1 MQEAQMLKR
10 IHMLGTRYLVA
21 LLTLVLVACGAPAP
35 ATTSAPTARAAFP
48 QATATPAPTL
58 TDLHS
63 PDDLKA
69 QFNQDV
75 GVPRII
81 LLVSPT

>member
-1 MQEAQMLKR
+1 MLKR
-10 IHMLGTRYLVA
+10 SDVLWARFLVV
-21 LLTLVLVACGAPAP
+21 LLTLVVVACGAPAP
-35 ATTSAPTARAAFP
+35 ATTSAPTARAALP
-48 QATATPAPTL
+48 QATATPAPSL

-69 QFNQDV
+69 RFNQDA

>member
-1 MQEAQMLKR
+1 MLKR
-10 IHMLGTRYLVA
+10 TLRSPIACLVLLFA
-21 LLTLVLVACGAPAP
+21 LLVVSCGRPP
-35 ATTSAPTARAAFP
+35 ATTNAPTARAALP
-48 QATATPAPTL
+48 QATATPAPVL

-69 QFNQDV
+69 RFNQDA

>member
-1 MQEAQMLKR
+1 MLKP
-10 IHMLGTRYLVA
+10 IH
-21 LLTLVLVACGAPAP
+21 LLRARFLTLLLMLVLVACGAPSP
-35 ATTSAPTARAAFP
+35 ATTSAPTARAALA
-48 QATATPAPTL
+48 QATATPAPLL
-58 TDLHS
+58 TDLHT

-69 QFNQDV
+69 RFNQDA

>member
-1 MQEAQMLKR
+1 MFKRTPKSPIACLML
-10 IHMLGTRYLVA
+10 LFVLLLVSCGT
-21 LLTLVLVACGAPAP
+21 PP
-35 ATTSAPTARAAFP
+35 ATTSFPTARAALP

-69 QFNQDV
+69 RFNQDT

>member
-1 MQEAQMLKR
+1 MLKR
-10 IHMLGTRYLVA
+10 THKSPIA
-21 LLTLVLVACGAPAP
+21 FLVLLFVLLFVSCSTPP
-35 ATTSAPTARAAFP
+35 ATTSAPTARAALP
-48 QATATPAPTL
+48 QATPTSAPSL

-63 PDDLKA
+63 PDDLKIR
-69 QFNQDV
+69 FNQDA

>member
-1 MQEAQMLKR
+1 ML
-10 IHMLGTRYLVA
+10 TRTFRFPIACLVLFVA
-21 LLTLVLVACGAPAP
+21 LLFVSCGRAPL
-35 ATTSAPTARAAFP
+35 ATSTPTARAALP
-48 QATATPAPTL
+48 QATATPAPAL
-58 TDLHS
+58 IDLHS

-69 QFNQDV
+69 QFNQDA

>member
-1 MQEAQMLKR
+1 MLKR
-10 IHMLGTRYLVA
+10 TLKSPIACLMLLVVLLLVSCGT
-21 LLTLVLVACGAPAP
+21 PP
-35 ATTSAPTARAAFP
+35 ATTSAPSARAALP
-48 QATATPAPTL
+48 QATATPTPSL

-63 PDDLKA
+63 PDDLKVR
-69 QFNQDV
+69 FNQDA

>member
-1 MQEAQMLKR
+1 MLKR
-10 IHMLGTRYLVA
+10 TPQSLIA
-21 LLTLVLVACGAPAP
+21 CLVLLFVLLLVSCGTPP
-35 ATTSAPTARAAFP
+35 ATTSAPTAHAVLP
-48 QATATPAPTL
+48 QATATPAPAL
-58 TDLHS
+58 TDLRS

-69 QFNQDV
+69 RFNQDA

>member
-1 MQEAQMLKR
+1 MLKR
-10 IHMLGTRYLVA
+10 T
-21 LLTLVLVACGAPAP
+21 LTSPIACLVLLFVLLLVSCGTPR
-35 ATTSAPTARAAFP
+35 ATTSAPTARAALP
-48 QATATPAPTL
+48 QPVPVL
-58 TDLHS
+58 IDLHT

-69 QFNQDV
+69 RFNEDA

>member
-1 MQEAQMLKR
+1 MLKR
-10 IHMLGTRYLVA
+10 TLKSPIACLMLLFVLLVSCGT
-21 LLTLVLVACGAPAP
+21 PA
-35 ATTSAPTARAAFP
+35 ATTSPPTVRAALP
-48 QATATPAPTL
+48 QATATPAPVL

-69 QFNQDV
+69 RFNQDA

-81 LLVSPT
+81 LLVSPA

>member
-1 MQEAQMLKR
+1 MLKR
-10 IHMLGTRYLVA
+10 IHVLRTRLLA
-21 LLTLVLVACGAPAP
+21 LLLTLLLVACGAPST
-35 ATTSAPTARAAFP
+35 ATTSTPPGDVALA
-48 QATATPAPTL
+48 QATAAPAPVL
-58 TDLHS
+58 TDLHT

-69 QFNQDV
+69 RFNQDA